1 MQYLYNYSNGK
12 ENFNII
18 IVKIKKKYTVSK
30 KIFSVI
36 LPLIMTV
43 LTVAAQSAAKKP
55 VESDF
60 FTQVKRISNLKV
72 WDGQIFFTVSQPDKE
87 KNNYSS
93 ALYQLIDNK
102 PVRIAKDVSDYF
114 FLDNGIIFRE
124 RRESAAIEDKENPST
139 AFLKLSYGYGEA
151 DEWLKLPFQAAQIDW
166 IEKEVFFY
174 TSPYNRNTDK
184 SKNYHIYDELPFW
197 ANGRGD
203 VSGRRSHLYFYDKG
217 KSLLLS
223 DTLASVS
230 GLKLSPDR
238 KTLVYVLKPAWY
250 GKQPEGNVLVSLDA
264 ASLEKKE
271 WKLFDRAS
279 YGSVVFLNS
288 DEIVLTVNR
297 SLEHDK
303 IENSAICRLNIRTG
317 KLTLIDDGAL
327 YAVGNSIG
335 SDVGGGGRS
344 EITFDSKGLRFV
356 TTDVDYAPLIHL
368 AWEGAGIT
376 RLSQGRISIQEYQ
389 PYKDGFLAIALEE
402 QQGSEIYF
410 IDKKGNASPLTAIN
424 KPVFDEYNI
433 VKPIE
438 IKYKSKTGQE
448 LNGYVLPP
456 ADYEKG
462 RKYPA
467 ILDIHGGPKSAYGT
481 VFFHEMQYWA
491 NEGYAVFFTNP
502 SGSAG
507 RGSEFSDIR
516 GKVGETDYNDL
527 ISFTDAVLEQVDFI
541 DADRLGVTGG
551 SYGGL
556 MTNWII
562 GQTDRFKAAASQRGI
577 SSWLTF
583 SNTSDIGYTFT
594 YTYWGTDIWKN
605 GKRLWDAS
613 PLKYADK
620 VKTPTLFIHSEQD
633 YRCWLVEGLQLYYA
647 LQYFGVPSRIV
658 VFENENHELSRSG
671 KPQNR
676 IKRLEEIKGWF
687 DKYLKNE

>member
-1 MQYLYNYSNGK
+1 M
-12 ENFNII
+12 
-18 IVKIKKKYTVSK
+18 SK
-30 KIFSVI
+30 KILVI
-36 LPLIMTV
+36 TLLFATV
-43 LTVAAQSAAKKP
+43 LTAAAQSAALKP
-55 VESDF
+55 VGSDF

-72 WDGQIFFTVSQPDKE
+72 WEDKVFFIVSQADKD

-93 ALYQLIDNK
+93 GLYQLIDGQ
-102 PVRIAKDVSDYF
+102 PVRIAKNVSDYF
-114 FLDNGIIFRE
+114 FQDHGIIFRE
-124 RRESAAIEDKENPST
+124 RKENARDAGSAEIEGKENPST
-139 AFLKLSYGYGEA
+139 AFLKLGYGYGEA
-151 DEWLKLPFQAAQIDW
+151 DEWLKLLFQVSQIEW
-166 IEKEVFFY
+166 IEKDRFFY
-174 TSPYNRNTDK
+174 TSPYNRNPDK

-197 ANGRGD
+197 SNGRGD

-217 KSLLLS
+217 QSLLLS

-230 GLKLSPDR
+230 ELKLSPDK
-238 KTLVYVLKPAWY
+238 KTLAYTLKPTWY
-250 GKQPEGNVLVSLDA
+250 GKQPEGSLLVSLDV

-271 WKLFDRAS
+271 WNLFDRAS
-279 YGSVVFLNS
+279 YGHITFLNG
-288 DEIVLTVNR
+288 DEIVLTANR

-303 IENSAICRLNIRTG
+303 IENPGIYRLNLRTG
-317 KLTLIDDGAL
+317 KMTQIYDGSF
-327 YAVGNSIG
+327 YAIGNSIG
-335 SDVGGGGRS
+335 SDVGGGGRP
-344 EITFDSKGLRFV
+344 EVTFDDKGIRFI
-356 TTDVDYAPLIHL
+356 TTDVDYAPLVHL
-368 AWEGAGIT
+368 AWKDAKIT
-376 RLSQGRISIQEYQ
+376 HLSKGRISIQEYQ
-389 PYKDGFLAIALEE
+389 SYKDGFLAIAFEE
-402 QQGSEIYF
+402 QQGAEIYF
-410 IDKKGNASPLTAIN
+410 MDRKGNASPLTALN

-433 VKPIE
+433 VKPVE
-438 IKYKSKTGQE
+438 IKFTGKTGKE

-456 ADYEKG
+456 ANYEKG

-467 ILDIHGGPKSAYGT
+467 ILDIHGGPKAAYGT

-502 SGSAG
+502 SGSSG

-527 ISFTDAVLEQVDFI
+527 MAFTDVVLAQTDFI

-583 SNTSDIGYTFT
+583 SNTSDIGYTFA
-594 YTYWGTDIWKN
+594 YNYWGTNIWKD
-605 GKRLWDAS
+605 GRTLWEAS
-613 PLKYADK
+613 PLKYADR

-633 YRCWLVEGLQLYYA
+633 YRCWLVEGLQMYYA
-647 LQYFGVPSRIV
+647 LQYWGVPSRIV

-676 IKRLEEIKGWF
+676 IKRLEEIKEWF
-687 DKYLKNE
+687 DKYLKNAE

>member
-1 MQYLYNYSNGK
+1 VNTYK
-12 ENFNII
+12 II
-18 IVKIKKKYTVSK
+18 CFLLFFIPT
-30 KIFSVI
+30 
-36 LPLIMTV
+36 TV
-43 LTVAAQSAAKKP
+43 LTAAAQPAALKP
-55 VESDF
+55 VNSDF
-60 FTQVKRISNLKV
+60 FTHVKRIANLKV
-72 WDGQIFFTVSQPDKE
+72 WNEQIFFTISQPDKE

-93 ALYQLIDNK
+93 ALYQLIDNQ

-114 FLDNGIIFRE
+114 FEDNGIIFRE
-124 RRESAAIEDKENPST
+124 PGKELARRDNGNSETEGKENPST
-139 AFLKLSYGYGEA
+139 AFLKLSHGYGEA
-151 DEWLKLPFQAAQIDW
+151 GEWLTLPFQASQIEW
-166 IEKEVFFY
+166 IGKDVFFY
-174 TSPYNRNTDK
+174 TSSYNRNPDK
-184 SKNYHIYDELPFW
+184 SRNYHIYDELPFW
-197 ANGRGD
+197 SNGRGD

-217 KSLLLS
+217 KSTLLS

-230 GLKLSPDR
+230 GLKLSPDK
-238 KTLVYVLKPAWY
+238 KTLVYTLKPAWY
-250 GKQPEGNVLVSLDA
+250 GKQPEGNVLISLDL

-271 WKLFDRAS
+271 WNLFDKVS
-279 YGSVVFLNS
+279 YGNLTFLNN
-288 DEIVLTVNR
+288 DEIVLTANR
-297 SLEHDK
+297 SIEHDK
-303 IENSAICRLNIRTG
+303 IENSAIYRLNIRTG
-317 KLTLIDDGAL
+317 KLTLTDDGAL
-327 YAVGNSIG
+327 YAIGNSIG
-335 SDVGGGGRS
+335 SDVGGAGRP
-344 EITFDSKGLRFV
+344 EITFDNKGIRFI
-356 TTDVDYAPLIHL
+356 TTDVDYAPLVHL
-368 AWEGAGIT
+368 AWDGSGIT
-376 RLSQGRISIQEYQ
+376 RLSKGRLSVQEYQ
-389 PYKDGFLAIALEE
+389 PYKDGFLAVALEE
-402 QQGSEIYF
+402 QQGAEIYF
-410 IDKKGNASPLTAIN
+410 IDKQGNASPLTAIN

-438 IKYKSKTGQE
+438 IKYTTQTGKK

-456 ADYEKG
+456 ANYEKG

-467 ILDIHGGPKSAYGT
+467 ILDIHGGPKTAYGT

-502 SGSAG
+502 TGSSG

-527 ISFTDAVLEQVDFI
+527 MAFTDAVLAQTDFI

-556 MTNWII
+556 MTNWIL

-605 GKRLWDAS
+605 SQQLWDAS

-620 VKTPTLFIHSEQD
+620 VKTPTLFIHSAQD
-633 YRCWLVEGLQLYYA
+633 YRCWLVESLQLYYA
-647 LQYFGVPSRIV
+647 LQYFGVPSRII

-687 DKYLKNE
+687 DKYLKND